1 MTEEKVWQL
10 LAELVASQKK
20 TDEQLAKT
28 DAQLAKTSAKLA
40 EMSTKIDQISEMD
53 DNHLEELL
61 HRATF
66 KTPKTIAREFF
77 FNLLEINPVVAGEP
91 FEIIH
96 SGFRISRTG
105 IEETYDLVLF
115 NKDTVFIFE
124 VNERVHF
131 KDIEKLIHRKGGNF
145 PLLFPQYRDFQRHL
159 GLATFSIEDAVL
171 EEALS
176 RGVTVLQRR
185 GDLIETLPAAA

>member
-1 MTEEKVWQL
+1 M
-10 LAELVASQKK
+10 
-20 TDEQLAKT
+20 
-28 DAQLAKTSAKLA
+28 
-40 EMSTKIDQISEMD
+40 
-53 DNHLEELL
+53 L

-96 SGFRISRTG
+96 SGFRTSRAG

-131 KDIEKLIHRKGGNF
+131 KDIEQLIHRKGSNF
-145 PLLFPQYRDFQRHL
+145 PLLFPQRNLQCQL
-159 GLATFSIEDAVL
+159 GLATFSISMPL
-171 EEALS
+171 C
-176 RGVTVLQRR
+176 
-185 GDLIETLPAAA
+185 AAAFPIIQPQGYLLPKRGRPIFFNECDWFACWIVVFAQLGQLSLK